1 MKTKNKLIK
10 NRKGMT
16 LVEVIVASSIV
27 VLLSGMLSVLITKT
41 FFVNRYTIEQ
51 GLNISAIESSLKN
64 FSKYL
69 REARQ
74 SDAGAYL
81 IDSASE
87 FELVFY
93 ADVDDDP
100 AVEKVHYF
108 LENNQL
114 KIGTSDPIGFP
125 ITYPLEDESVKIIG
139 NGITNTAEQP
149 VFSYYNKDYPT
160 DTENNPLT
168 DPISPEQIGLIK
180 IDVYANI
187 NPDHVPENTRMETF
201 VRPRNIK

>member
-1 MKTKNKLIK
+1 
-10 NRKGMT
+10 MT
-16 LVEVIVASSIV
+16 LVEVMVASSII

-74 SDAGAYL
+74 SDAGSYL
-81 IDSASE
+81 IESASE
-87 FELVFY
+87 FEMIFY

-100 AVEKVHYF
+100 SVERVHYF

-114 KIGTSDPIGFP
+114 KIGTSDSSGFP
-125 ITYPLEDESVKIIG
+125 VVYPSEDEEIKIVG
-139 NGITNTAEQP
+139 SGIINNSEQP
-149 VFSYYNKDYPT
+149 IFYYYNKDYPT
-160 DTENNPLT
+160 DTENNPLSN
-168 DPISPEQIGLIK
+168 PVPPEDIGLIK
-180 IDVYANI
+180 IDVYANT

-201 VRPRNIK
+201 VRPRNIE

>member
-1 MKTKNKLIK
+1 MKIKNK
-10 NRKGMT
+10 KGMT
-16 LVEVIVASSIV
+16 LIEVMVASFII

-81 IDSASE
+81 IDSASD
-87 FELVFY
+87 FELIFY

-100 AVEKVHYF
+100 VIERVHYF

-114 KIGTSDPIGFP
+114 KIGTSDPSGFP
-125 ITYPLEDESVKIIG
+125 VVYPVEDEEVKIVG
-139 NGITNTAEQP
+139 NGITNNAEQP
-149 VFSYYNKDYPT
+149 IFYYYNQDYPT
-160 DTENNPLT
+160 DIENNPLLS
-168 DPISPEQIGLIK
+168 PVSPEEIGLIK
-180 IDVYANI
+180 IDVYANT
-187 NPDHVPENTRMETF
+187 NPDHVPENSRMETF
-201 VRPRNIK
+201 IRPRNIK